1 MAINQASEFSN
12 DQPNVISQKYSDLTF
27 IFGPPS
33 GERYEMLAT
42 TARLNAESFSSV
54 YRAYMEEIFTSFE
67 ECQFF
72 DQAFSSVLG
81 EDIKINRV
89 FPTYQFW
96 LKRNDKF
103 KKFYLS
109 PDDESIEIPAIMLFP
124 PEFTRK
130 SRSSLNVCVELKD
143 AEVVSA
149 IMGQSLKLDWIQ
161 VSGVLSEGG
170 AA

>member
-33 GERYEMLAT
+33 GERYEMLKT
-42 TARLNAESFSSV
+42 KTLVNQESFSSV
-54 YRAYMEEIFTSFE
+54 YRAYMEEAFASLE
-67 ECQFF
+67 EVQFF
-72 DQAFSSVLG
+72 DLAFSSILG
-81 EDIKINRV
+81 EDIKINRL

-109 PDDESIEIPAIMLFP
+109 PDDESIEIPYPIR
-124 PEFTRK
+124 T
-130 SRSSLNVCVELKD
+130 
-143 AEVVSA
+143 VVMKGA
-149 IMGQSLKLDWIQ
+149 DEAT
-161 VSGVLSEGG
+161 VEGG
-170 AA
+170 EV

>member
-1 MAINQASEFSN
+1 MAFNQVSELFN

-67 ECQFF
+67 EFQFF

-109 PDDESIEIPAIMLFP
+109 PDDESVEIPAIMVFP
-124 PEFTRK
+124 PEFTGK
-130 SRSSLNVCVELKD
+130 SGSGLYISVDMEHANF
-143 AEVVSA
+143 VSA
-149 IMGQSLKLDWIQ
+149 ILGQSLKLDWIE
-161 VSGVLSEGG
+161 VNGVLSEGG
-170 AA
+170 SR